1 VSLKGQKRR
10 VKGRKTLDAEEK
22 YRSTTDK
29 TEKIIRRQIFSAAC

>member
-1 VSLKGQKRR
+1 VE
-10 VKGRKTLDAEEK
+10 GRKTLDAEEK